1 MGSVT
6 AGHGHAARTHHAVL
20 SPRGTLHYRER
31 LQLRRLCQ
39 RGRTIADLERRRYL
53 VRHLAALHNVLA
65 KGIPVRGCFA
75 WSLIDN
81 FECAEGYTHRLG
93 LAHVDFER
101 QQRKLKLS
109 SAWHRDFLR
118 LADDAR

>member
-31 LQLRRLCQ
+31 FQLRRLCQ

-53 VRHLAALHNVLA
+53 VRHLAAFHDVLA

-81 FECAEGYTHRLG
+81 FEMRRRLYSPTRPRPRRLRETAAETQT
-93 LAHVDFER
+93 E
-101 QQRKLKLS
+101 Q
-109 SAWHRDFLR
+109 R
-118 LADDAR
+118 LAPRFPEAHT